1 MKNFSREVLKLP
13 EFKSPTC
20 RVTKET
26 DYSVTVEHTSKSGD
40 KVLET
45 IVVYES
51 YLTDFKGG
59 NNDL

>member
-13 EFKSPTC
+13 EFKSPTY

-26 DYSVTVEHTSKSGD
+26 DYSVTIEHTSKNGD

-59 NNDL
+59 SNDL